1 MSSSKRSP
9 SQATTIDLLPAEE
22 LLRDLLLECRQQL
35 ATPELEV
42 WITGG
47 WNEASYQQRALDLGI
62 EFKKFNGF
70 HSTKKNLDKSKKLET
85 AVGRIFGLD
94 LDLVNL
100 RCARRHTTTIVVLQ
114 KRSLAPSR
122 KMHSDVT
129 QLPMPCSLTCKTERL
144 PTLLAEA
151 WTIWRLA

>member
-47 WNEASYQQRALDLGI
+47 WVRDRLMGI
-62 EFKKFNGF
+62 PC
-70 HSTKKNLDKSKKLET
+70 S
-85 AVGRIFGLD
+85 D
-94 LDLVNL
+94 LDIALSTMTGV
-100 RCARRHTTTIVVLQ
+100 Q
-114 KRSLAPSR
+114 FGSL
-122 KMHSDVT
+122 
-129 QLPMPCSLTCKTERL
+129 LTEFL
-144 PTLLAEA
+144 E
-151 WTIWRLA
+151 